1 MEPNKKCLRIYAVL
15 RAGTICKSI
24 IAPLLNLLTKCWQID
39 AGHLPVSLK
48 PNCFPGQL
56 FPCNYSPLQPK
67 PLPVVDG
74 ARMQTVQ
81 NRRICPVAQIAA
93 WQFVCPLN
101 DNNLWWAG
109 RKLGVEP
116 NHFSNLRSDHHRAH
130 LPEKRDK
137 NIFFSSKPLFTLVA
151 KVGPLRFVRMTDD
164 WRVWLIISF
173 ADGVFGLIEIW
184 RQNGRSTAELIGRG
198 VARAIIPSRD
208 LSQIS
213 KDLKCFVIWL
223 RKWVWL
229 LI

>member
-1 MEPNKKCLRIYAVL
+1 MPVIYL
-15 RAGTICKSI
+15 FPSNPT
-24 IAPLLNLLTKCWQID
+24 
-39 AGHLPVSLK
+39 VSLV
-48 PNCFPGQL
+48 NCFRVITPR
-56 FPCNYSPLQPK
+56 CNLSPFRC
-67 PLPVVDG
+67 VDG

-93 WQFVCPLN
+93 WQFVCSLN

-164 WRVWLIISF
+164 WWVWLIVSF

-198 VARAIIPSRD
+198 VPRAIIPSRD
-208 LSQIS
+208 MSEISNASLSDWES
-213 KDLKCFVIWL
+213 KSGCWFNFESEINSRMKQNHSSDFTKVST
-223 RKWVWL
+223 
-229 LI
+229 